1 MIGKIRQERGNQL
14 FRLLD
19 RYLGILVIGIL
30 RPFKRKKSFGEK
42 VHSVG
47 ILKTAAI
54 GDTVLISAIAADL
67 RKKYPAAS
75 IIFFA
80 GGSNFEFAKTIKEFD
95 EVILLPVNN
104 PLKAARLIRQY
115 QFDAFLDFGP
125 WPRLDAILAFFS
137 KSAFTAGFKT
147 AGQHRHYLYDQTA
160 THSNTQHEME
170 NFRNLAGIIGLK
182 SDSLP
187 HLAADAG
194 ESQGIVNEKRHFVVF
209 HPWPGGVKSYLK
221 EWPLQNWAE
230 LARRMMRFGYHV
242 FITGAPAD
250 LEKSRQIVNLVE
262 GGAASITSL
271 AGKSSLSDTIALLSR
286 ADLMVSVNTGIM
298 HIGAALDVPLIGLH
312 GPTSPRR
319 WGPLGKKSVVISA
332 RIPGCGY
339 LNLGF
344 EYPPDPPDCMGAITV
359 EEVYE
364 RAKSILRL

>member
-1 MIGKIRQERGNQL
+1 MINKIRQERGNQL

-30 RPFKRKKSFGEK
+30 RPFKRKKSFGGK
-42 VHSVG
+42 VNFAG

-67 RKKYPAAS
+67 RKKYPAAR

-80 GGSNFEFAKTIKEFD
+80 GGSNFEFAKTIREFN

-104 PLKAARLIRQY
+104 PFKAVKLLRKYR
-115 QFDAFLDFGP
+115 FDVFLDFGP

-137 KSAFTAGFKT
+137 KSAFTVGFKT
-147 AGQHRHYLYDQTA
+147 PGQHRHYLYDQTVA
-160 THSNTQHEME
+160 HSNMQHEME
-170 NFRNLAGIIGLK
+170 NFRNLAGIIGLE
-182 SDSLP
+182 SASLP
-187 HLAADAG
+187 RLAVDAG
-194 ESQGIVNEKRHFVVF
+194 ESRSILQEKRHFVVF

-221 EWPLQNWAE
+221 EWPLQNWVE
-230 LARRMMRFGYHV
+230 LAQRMLRSGYHV

-250 LEKSRQIVNLVE
+250 SEKSRQIVNMVE
-262 GGAASITSL
+262 GGADSITSL
-271 AGKSSLSDTIALLSR
+271 AGKSSLADTIALLSR
-286 ADLMVSVNTGIM
+286 ADLVVSVNTGIM
-298 HIGAALDVPLIGLH
+298 HIGAALDVPLIALH
-312 GPTSPRR
+312 GPTSPKR
-319 WGPLGKKSVVISA
+319 WGPLGKKSVIISP

-359 EEVYE
+359 EEVFE
-364 RAKSILRL
+364 RAKAILRL

>member
-1 MIGKIRQERGNQL
+1 MIGKIQQERGNRF

-19 RYLGILVIGIL
+19 RGIGIPMIGIL
-30 RPFKRKKSFGEK
+30 RLFKRKKSFGGK

-67 RKKYPAAS
+67 RKKYPAAR

-80 GGSNFEFAKTIKEFD
+80 GGSNFEFAKTIGEFT

-104 PLKAARLIRQY
+104 PLKAIKLIREY
-115 QFDAFLDFGP
+115 PFDVFLDFGP
-125 WPRLDAILAFFS
+125 WPRLDAILTFFS
-137 KSAFTAGFKT
+137 KSAFTVGFKT
-147 AGQHRHYLYDQTA
+147 AGQRRHFLYDQTA
-160 THSNTQHEME
+160 AHSNTRHEME
-170 NFRNLAGIIGLK
+170 NFRNLAGIIGLN
-182 SDSLP
+182 SATLP
-187 HLAADAG
+187 RLTVDAG
-194 ESQGIVNEKRHFVVF
+194 ESRDILQGKRPFVVF

-230 LARRMMRFGYHV
+230 LAQRMMRAGYHV

-250 LEKSRQIVNLVE
+250 LEKSQQIVNMIE
-262 GGAASITSL
+262 GRVANITSL
-271 AGKSSLSDTIALLSR
+271 AGKISLSAAIALLSQ

-298 HIGAALDVPLIGLH
+298 HIGAALDIPLIALH

-319 WGPLGKKSVVISA
+319 WGPLGKKSVIISA
-332 RIPGCGY
+332 GIPGCGY

-359 EEVYE
+359 EEVFG
-364 RAKSILRL
+364 RAKSILQL